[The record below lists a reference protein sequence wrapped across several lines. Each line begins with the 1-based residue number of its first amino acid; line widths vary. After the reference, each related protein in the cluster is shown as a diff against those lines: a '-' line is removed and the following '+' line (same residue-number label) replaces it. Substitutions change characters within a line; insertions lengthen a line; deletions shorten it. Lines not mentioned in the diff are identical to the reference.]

1 MSIPTAAL
9 PVGSSKSQYLST
21 NARFC
26 FRRRA
31 LRINS
36 DAGRSRAFAAWSDDD
51 TNTFFTIGH
60 STRTI
65 VEFVDLL
72 RESGVGLVI
81 DVRSMPRSRTNPQFN
96 QETLAVTLAPFQ
108 IGYEHISELG
118 GLRGKSRDAESSPN
132 SFWRVRSF
140 RNYADYALTAPFATG
155 LARLRERGAEQ
166 RCVVMCAEA
175 VWWRCHRRI
184 IADYLLA
191 AGEQVMHILGKSH
204 VDVASL
210 TPGAVIRNDETVVY
224 PAQGLQPE

>member
-1 MSIPTAAL
+1 L
-9 PVGSSKSQYLST
+9 KSQYLST

-26 FRRRA
+26 FRHPT

-36 DAGRSRAFAAWSDDD
+36 DAGGSRAVAAWSND

-96 QETLAVTLAPFQ
+96 QETLAVTLAPCQ

-132 SFWRVRSF
+132 TYWRVRSF

-155 LARLRERGAEQ
+155 LARLRERGAKQ

-210 TPGAVIRNDETVVY
+210 TPGAFVRSDGTVVY
-224 PAQGLQPE
+224 PAQGSQPE